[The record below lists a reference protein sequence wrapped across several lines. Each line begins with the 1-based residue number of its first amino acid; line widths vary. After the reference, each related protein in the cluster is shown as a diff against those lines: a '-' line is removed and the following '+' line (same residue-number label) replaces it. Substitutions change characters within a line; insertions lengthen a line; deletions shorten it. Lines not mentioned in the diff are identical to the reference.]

1 MLPLTV
7 VRSDGQ
13 YLEIQ
18 VKGETYTLFSPL
30 VEYLSNDPDVE
41 YVQFDV
47 DHPLLENSTLKLK
60 VRRGT
65 PLEALERAVSAI
77 LRDLE
82 ALERGLDAGA
92 GPGGGGAGAGAP

>member
-1 MLPLTV
+1 VFNLEIL
-7 VRSDGQ
+7 RLDDK
-13 YLEIQ
+13 YLEIK

-47 DHPLLENSTLKLK
+47 DHPLQENAYFKLK

-65 PLEALERAVSAI
+65 PLEAVKRAVNSI
-77 LRDLE
+77 LADLE
-82 ALERGLDAGA
+82 ELEKSLFQ
-92 GPGGGGAGAGAP
+92 